1 MGIFFVIFWN
11 KIWLDRGSVAL
22 IFQVIFQLIQ
32 KINVYRHLLKK
43 KKERMG
49 KKLRK
54 QIRF

>member
-43 KKERMG
+43 KK
-49 KKLRK
+49 RK
-54 QIRF
+54 NG